1 MKIPELLKAID
12 GLKSPRVAVVGDLI
26 LDEYIEGEVRRISR
40 EAPVPIVE
48 QKARSF
54 KPGGAANTLAN
65 LATLGAKALAVGVV
79 GQDHSGPQLVNLLA
93 HLGIDTEGVLVDPIV
108 PTTTKTRISAHSRQ
122 SVTQQVLRLDQLPQA
137 PLAPSTL
144 EALSQTLEK
153 VVSEADLVV
162 ISDYGNGV
170 VVPQI
175 IEQVRHFCQQYA
187 KPWVV
192 DSQEDLRLFR
202 GAALLTPNKS
212 EAENNL
218 GALIQTP
225 AELLTAGQ
233 TLLEMTGA
241 EAVLI
246 TCGDEGMSLFE
257 RTGTI
262 SHVPALNKTEVF
274 DVTGAGDTVVA
285 TLATAMASGSP
296 LPEAMQLA
304 NLAASIVIRRL
315 GSSTTTPAEMRE
327 TLLQFNPKEMAL
339 HD

>member
-1 MKIPELLKAID
+1 MKIPELLKAIER
-12 GLKSPRVAVVGDLI
+12 LKSPRVAVVGDLI

-65 LATLGAKALAVGVV
+65 LATLGAQALAVGVV
-79 GQDHSGPQLVNLLA
+79 GEDASGPQLVSLLA
-93 HLGIDTEGVLVDPIV
+93 NLGIDVEHILVDPIV

-122 SVTQQVLRLDQLPQA
+122 SVTQQVLRLDQLPDA
-137 PLAPSTL
+137 PLAESTL
-144 EALSQTLEK
+144 AALGQALET
-153 VVSEADLVV
+153 VVREADLVL

-175 IEQVRHFCQQYA
+175 IEQVRQYCQQYQ

-202 GAALLTPNKS
+202 GAALLTPNKP

-218 GALIQTP
+218 GSLIQTP
-225 AELLTAGQ
+225 AELRSAGQ

-257 RTGTI
+257 QSGAV
-262 SHVPALNKTEVF
+262 SQVPALNKTEVF

-327 TLLQFNPKEMAL
+327 TLLQFNPKEIAS

>member
-1 MKIPELLKAID
+1 MKIPDLLNAIER
-12 GLKSPRVAVVGDLI
+12 LSSPRIAVVGDLI

-48 QKARSF
+48 QKGRSF

-65 LATLGAKALAVGVV
+65 LATLGAKALAVGVI
-79 GQDHSGPQLVNLLA
+79 GEDSSGPQLVNLLSE
-93 HLGIDTEGVLVDPIV
+93 LGIDVQNVLVDSVV

-137 PLAPSTL
+137 PLAKATV
-144 EALSQTLEK
+144 EALSQALENA
-153 VVSEADLVV
+153 VREADLVV

-170 VVPQI
+170 VIPAI
-175 IEQVRHFCQQYA
+175 IEQVRHFCQRFA
-187 KPWVV
+187 KPWIV
-192 DSQEDLRLFR
+192 DSQEDLRLFH
-202 GAALLTPNKS
+202 GAALLTPNKP

-218 GALIQTP
+218 GRLIQGP
-225 AELLTAGQ
+225 QELLHAGK
-233 TLLEMTGA
+233 TLLEMTQA

-257 RTGTI
+257 RSGAV
-262 SHVPALNKTEVF
+262 SQVPALNKTEVF

-285 TLATAMASGSP
+285 TLATAMASGCP
-296 LPEAMQLA
+296 LSEAMQLA

-327 TLLQFNPKEMAL
+327 TLLQFNPKEIAL

>member
-1 MKIPELLKAID
+1 MKIPELLSAIEA
-12 GLKSPRVAVVGDLI
+12 LKSPKIAVIGDLI

-48 QKARSF
+48 EKSRSF

-65 LATLGAKALAVGVV
+65 LATLGAKAQALGVT
-79 GQDHSGPQLVNLLA
+79 GQDTSGLQLQRLLKQ
-93 HLGIDTEGVLVDPIV
+93 LDIDTTHIQGDPAV

-137 PLAPSTL
+137 PLAETTVQ
-144 EALSQTLEK
+144 ALLRSLDA
-153 VVSEADLVV
+153 VIHEADLIL

-170 VVPQI
+170 VTPAL
-175 IEQVRHFCQQYA
+175 IEQVRQLCQRTQ
-187 KPWVV
+187 KPWIV

-202 GAALLTPNKS
+202 GATLLTPNKP

-218 GALIQTP
+218 GTLIQTP
-225 AELLTAGQ
+225 EELMQAGRKLVELTE
-233 TLLEMTGA
+233 T

-257 RTGTI
+257 RGGAV
-262 SHVPALNKTEVF
+262 HQVPALNKTEVF

-285 TLATAMASGSP
+285 TLAIALASGCRMP
-296 LPEAMQLA
+296 VAMELA

-315 GSSTTTPAEMRE
+315 GSSTTDPAEMKE
-327 TLLQFNPKEMAL
+327 TLLQFSVKDSIH

>member
-1 MKIPELLKAID
+1 MKIPELLAAIET
-12 GLKSPRVAVVGDLI
+12 LKSPKIAVVGDLI

-48 QKARSF
+48 EKMRFF

-65 LATLGAKALAVGVV
+65 LAALGAQVQALGVI
-79 GQDHSGPQLVNLLA
+79 GQDTSGPQLLRLLEN
-93 HLGIDTEGVLVDPIV
+93 LGIDTTHIHTDPQL

-137 PLAPSTL
+137 PLTDTTVRALLHSL
-144 EALSQTLEK
+144 EFILSQI
-153 VVSEADLVV
+153 DLLV

-170 VVPQI
+170 VIPPV
-175 IEQVRHFCQQYA
+175 IEKVRQLCQNAQ
-187 KPWVV
+187 KPWIV
-192 DSQEDLRLFR
+192 DSQEDLRLFC
-202 GAALLTPNKS
+202 GATLLTPNKP

-218 GALIQTP
+218 GSLIQTP
-225 AELLTAGQ
+225 EELLEAGKKLVAL
-233 TLLEMTGA
+233 TEA

-257 RTGTI
+257 RNGAVYQ
-262 SHVPALNKTEVF
+262 VPALNKTEVF

-285 TLATAMASGSP
+285 TLAVALASGCP
-296 LPEAMQLA
+296 MPVAMELA

-315 GSSTTTPAEMRE
+315 GSSTTSPAEMQE
-327 TLLQFNPKEMAL
+327 TLLKLSLQGSSGP
-339 HD
+339 

>member
-1 MKIPELLKAID
+1 MKTQALLNAID
-12 GLKSPRVAVVGDLI
+12 RLRSPRIAVVGDLI

-48 QKARSF
+48 QKGRSF

-65 LATLGAKALAVGVV
+65 LATMGAQALAVGVV
-79 GQDHSGPQLVNLLA
+79 GQDQSGPQLVNLLSG
-93 HLGIDTEGVLVDPIV
+93 LGIDIDNIIVDPIV

-122 SVTQQVLRLDQLPQA
+122 SVTQQVLRLDLLPHE
-137 PLAPSTL
+137 PLAPGSL
-144 EALSQTLEK
+144 EALGQALEK
-153 VVSEADLVV
+153 VVREADLVV

-170 VVPQI
+170 IVPLI
-175 IEQVRHFCQQYA
+175 IGQVRLFCRQYG
-187 KPWVV
+187 KPWIV

-202 GAALLTPNKS
+202 GATLLTPNKP

-218 GALIQTP
+218 GGMIQTP
-225 AELLTAGQ
+225 EELLLAGRK
-233 TLLEMTGA
+233 LLELTES

-257 RTGTI
+257 QKGEVH
-262 SHVPALNKTEVF
+262 HVSALNKTEVF

-285 TLATAMASGSP
+285 TLATALASGTSMS
-296 LPEAMQLA
+296 EAMQLA

-315 GSSTTTPAEMRE
+315 GSSTTTPSEMRE
-327 TLLQFNPKEMAL
+327 TLLQLNPKETS
-339 HD
+339 HND

>member
-1 MKIPELLKAID
+1 
-12 GLKSPRVAVVGDLI
+12 
-26 LDEYIEGEVRRISR
+26 
-40 EAPVPIVE
+40 VPIVE

-54 KPGGAANTLAN
+54 KPGGAANTWPIWPPWAPKPWLSAW
-65 LATLGAKALAVGVV
+65 
-79 GQDHSGPQLVNLLA
+79 SGKTIRGPNWVNLLA
-93 HLGIDTEGVLVDPIV
+93 NLGIDVEGILVDPVV

-175 IEQVRHFCQQYA
+175 IEQVRQFCQQYA

-202 GAALLTPNKS
+202 GAALLTPNKP

-225 AELLTAGQ
+225 SELLTAGQ
-233 TLLEMTGA
+233 SLLEMTGA

-327 TLLQFNPKEMAL
+327 TLLQFNPKEIAL